1 MRVARD
7 SSVPGAWVAR
17 LTSRWVDC
25 IIVTRLRR
33 WFQYTTDQQL
43 NCVTNSIAV
52 RARVSSEFAAGRVQ
66 SECSEPLYCTN
77 NSRPDTFNRFIPKA
91 CKFPTKNLLTCGPI
105 IHRIAAL

>member
-33 WFQYTTDQQL
+33 WFQYTTDQQW
-43 NCVTNSIAV
+43 NCATNSIAV

-77 NSRPDTFNRFIPKA
+77 KVPDLIPLTASFQRFVNSPPK
-91 CKFPTKNLLTCGPI
+91 TC
-105 IHRIAAL
+105 